1 MASQPTRSPS
11 AAKRYLVVFIIGLM
25 VGVVAAVMLLRALQ
39 ARQDPFPGAV
49 MQVMAPQTQALKATA
64 AANRCSAHDSVPR
77 LQSLR
82 AVANDLEAA
91 FPGLGDDSRFA
102 GAASS
107 LRANLDQALAAP
119 PASCAEVT
127 AALEKIGND
136 CRACHQ
142 DFR

>member
-1 MASQPTRSPS
+1 MASQPDRRPSP
-11 AAKRYLVVFIIGLM
+11 AARYLVVFAIGLV

-39 ARQDPFPGAV
+39 ARQDPFPGAL
-49 MQVMAPQTQALKATA
+49 MHVMARQTSELKATA
-64 AANRCSAHDSVPR
+64 AANRCSASDSVPR

-82 AVANDLEAA
+82 AMANDLESA
-91 FPGLGDDSRFA
+91 FPGLRDDARFA

-107 LRANLDQALAAP
+107 LRATLDGALAQP
-119 PASCAEVT
+119 PATCAQVT

>member
-1 MASQPTRSPS
+1 MASQPNRPSP
-11 AAKRYLVVFIIGLM
+11 AARYLVVFAIGLL
-25 VGVVAAVMLLRALQ
+25 VGVVAAVMALRALKE
-39 ARQDPFPGAV
+39 RQDPFPDAL
-49 MQVMAPQTQALKATA
+49 MNVMARQTQELKATA
-64 AANRCSAHDSVPR
+64 AANRCAVHDALPR

-82 AVANDLEAA
+82 AMANDLETA
-91 FPGLGDDSRFA
+91 FPGLRDDQRFA

-119 PASCAEVT
+119 PSDCAQIT
-127 AALEKIGND
+127 ATLEKIGGD